1 MLEYMQE
8 GVREYIIEAVQL
20 VGGVD
25 ALAKIAGVTSRAV
38 YAWKS
43 GKRMPRHNKIQK
55 IQVYLDGLH
64 KAYGSTPLP
73 QGMQKPGA
81 QGGSQVTTKGIKEGL
96 WGTERA
102 GCSHLCFVAPGM
114 GYEKAT
120 DPRIVAGSLFYGP
133 KAAELV
139 SVPQLVQAGTHRPP
153 VLQFSYGLLAGL
165 TLTPESLR
173 MLVAEDRCMEPCVHK
188 NDVCLV
194 DSADS
199 ALKNDA
205 VYVFCSGE
213 NVFVRRVCRL
223 PEGIVLR
230 CDNREVH
237 FLDFTLPNNPGA
249 IVLNVLGRIVWVGKR
264 L

>member
-20 VGGVD
+20 VGGVE

-55 IQVYLDGLH
+55 IQVYLDGLF
-64 KAYGSTPLP
+64 KVYGSSPLP
-73 QGMQKPGA
+73 QGLQKPGA
-81 QGGSQVTTKGIKEGL
+81 HGGSRVTNSGKREGL
-96 WGTERA
+96 LGSERA
-102 GCSHLCFVAPGM
+102 GCSHLCFVAPQG
-114 GYEKAT
+114 GHEKAT
-120 DPRIVAGSLFYGP
+120 DPHMVAGSLFYGP
-133 KAAELV
+133 KVAEMV
-139 SVPQLVQAGTHRPP
+139 TVPQLVQLRPHRPP
-153 VLQFSYGLLAGL
+153 VLQFSYGLLTGL
-165 TLTPESLR
+165 AHSPESLR

-194 DSADS
+194 DSADT

-205 VYVFCSGE
+205 VYVFCTGE

-237 FLDFTLPNNPGA
+237 YLDFTMPNTPGVVA
-249 IVLNVLGRIVWVGKR
+249 LTVLGRIVWVGKR